1 MVNLLKI
8 FSYDVVSS
16 PSFTFDTFDYD
27 DIHIEYNQKVREQRL
42 NSVLGVSDDELDEW
56 IKSKIEIPYSKELW
70 FPS

>member
-16 PSFTFDTFDYD
+16 PGFTFDTFDTDNIY
-27 DIHIEYNQKVREQRL
+27 IEYDQKVREQRL
-42 NSVLGVSDDELDEW
+42 NSVLDLSDVELDEW
-56 IKSKIEIPYSKELW
+56 IKSKTHLQYSKEYW

>member
-16 PSFTFDTFDYD
+16 PGFTFDTFDLD
-27 DIHIEYNQKVREQRL
+27 DIYIEYNQKLREQRL
-42 NSVLGVSDDELDEW
+42 NNLLGVSDVELDEW
-56 IKSKIEIPYSKELW
+56 IKSKTHLPYSKELW

>member
-27 DIHIEYNQKVREQRL
+27 DIHIEYNQKVRE
-42 NSVLGVSDDELDEW
+42 LDEW